1 MSDVT
6 SFILL
11 IVLVSCSAF
20 FSSSETALVNF
31 NKIRLAQLIKE
42 NNKRAVILQNL
53 YEESDKLLSAI
64 LVGNNLVNTMISA
77 ISTTLATKYFQSSGV
92 GIAVGVA
99 TVLILIFGEI
109 TPKNFA
115 INNSEN
121 IALAVAPFMKVYV
134 TVLTPVI
141 FFFNTVGNLMIK
153 FLGGTVNEKKPLI
166 TKEELS
172 TLVDVSKEEGILKV
186 DETTMIKNI
195 FSFKDLTVQDAMK
208 QRMEIVAVSD
218 EATLDEIFSVFRDNK
233 LSRIPVYRDTIDD
246 IIGVLYVKD
255 VFYNMDIEK
264 HQITNENFDITK
276 VMREPTFINEFVNI
290 SEFFKKMQANNIH
303 IAIVLDEYGGVSG
316 LITLEDVIESIV
328 GDIFDEYDKDEQSEI
343 VKVKDN
349 VYIINAGIKLTDLQE
364 ETGIVLP
371 SEDYESLGGYIL
383 ENLGE
388 IPTNGQVFEKGRYT
402 FTVISMDKNRIVN
415 VKLVINQDRHLQ
427 EDGE

>member
-20 FSSSETALVNF
+20 FSSSETALINF

-121 IALAVAPFMKVYV
+121 ISLAVAPFMKVYV

>member
-218 EATLDEIFSVFRDNK
+218 EATLDEIFAVFRDNK

>member
-20 FSSSETALVNF
+20 FSSSETALINF

-153 FLGGTVNEKKPLI
+153 FLGSTVNEKKPLI

-218 EATLDEIFSVFRDNK
+218 EATLDEIFAVFRDNK

-246 IIGVLYVKD
+246 IIGILYVKD

-415 VKLVINQDRHLQ
+415 VKLVINQDQHLQ

>member
-218 EATLDEIFSVFRDNK
+218 EATLDEIFAVFRDNK

-246 IIGVLYVKD
+246 IIGILYVKD

>member
-20 FSSSETALVNF
+20 FSSSETALINF

-218 EATLDEIFSVFRDNK
+218 EATLDEIFAVFRDNK

>member
-20 FSSSETALVNF
+20 FSSSETALINF

-53 YEESDKLLSAI
+53 YEESDKFLSAI

-141 FFFNTVGNLMIK
+141 FFFNTVGNLIIK

>member
-20 FSSSETALVNF
+20 FSSSETALINF

-53 YEESDKLLSAI
+53 YEESDKFLSAI

-121 IALAVAPFMKVYV
+121 ISLAVAPFMKVYV

-218 EATLDEIFSVFRDNK
+218 EATLDEIFAVFRDNK

-415 VKLVINQDRHLQ
+415 VKLVINQDQHLQ

>member
-20 FSSSETALVNF
+20 FSSSETALINF

-53 YEESDKLLSAI
+53 YEESDKFLSAI

-121 IALAVAPFMKVYV
+121 ISLAVAPFMKVYV

-218 EATLDEIFSVFRDNK
+218 EATLDEIFAVFRDNK

>member
-20 FSSSETALVNF
+20 FSSSETALINF

-153 FLGGTVNEKKPLI
+153 FLGSTVNEKKPLI

-218 EATLDEIFSVFRDNK
+218 EATLDEIFAVFRDNK

-246 IIGVLYVKD
+246 IIGILYVKD